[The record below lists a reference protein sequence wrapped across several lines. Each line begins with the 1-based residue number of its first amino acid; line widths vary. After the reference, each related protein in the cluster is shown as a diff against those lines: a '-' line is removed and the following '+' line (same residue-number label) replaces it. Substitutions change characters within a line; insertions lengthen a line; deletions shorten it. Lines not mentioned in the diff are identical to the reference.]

1 MDWTAPVDIYCERLD
16 ASFWAEPVNALTN
29 AAFFAAALI
38 GLRAA
43 RAQGRLDAPTLTL
56 IGLIF
61 AVGTGSFL
69 FHTFAQ
75 RWAGAADVIP
85 ILLFIVTYFGLAIW
99 RFFGARAAEGVAL
112 ALGFLLFA
120 SGLRAAA
127 ASALPPAF
135 APAIGYLP
143 ALVALTVCGGLLA
156 LRRHPAAGWLLAAAA
171 VFTLS
176 LTFRSLDQRLCDV
189 WPLGTHFLWHILN
202 GVVLGVLL
210 IGWLRH
216 GARPD
221 ADPDAHPVAHPVA
234 APRAAR

>member
-1 MDWTAPVDIYCERLD
+1 MIGDKDDDRLLPSRLERPHHLADLVVEIGDIGE
-16 ASFWAEPVNALTN
+16 
-29 AAFFAAALI
+29 I
-38 GLRAA
+38 GA
-43 RAQGRLDAPTLTL
+43 
-56 IGLIF
+56 
-61 AVGTGSFL
+61 
-69 FHTFAQ
+69 
-75 RWAGAADVIP
+75 AGAADVIP

-176 LTFRSLDQRLCDV
+176 LTFRSLDQRLCAV
-189 WPLGTHFLWHILN
+189 WPLGTHFMWHILN

-210 IGWLRH
+210 TGWLRH
-216 GARPD
+216 GARP
-221 ADPDAHPVAHPVA
+221 VA
-234 APRAAR
+234 ASPAAR